1 MFFNELVFCTFMIYN
16 LCRSVLIASHKPTKL
31 GSQWERISFL
41 SNNVDPSYRCST
53 SACDPHERGI
63 FVVSAAVLQWHG
75 VLLCVMRGGHAGK
88 LSFSPLPALG
98 WGE

>member
-1 MFFNELVFCTFMIYN
+1 MHLVRAHNGRELVFCLTMWIAVIDAS
-16 LCRSVLIASHKPTKL
+16 RVLVIL
-31 GSQWERISFL
+31 
-41 SNNVDPSYRCST
+41 T
-53 SACDPHERGI
+53 SWGI

-75 VLLCVMRGGHAGK
+75 VVLCVMCGGHAGK